1 MAKARNFRHEYDK
14 FASSKRAIHK
24 RALLNKYNR
33 EHKKYGNADH
43 LDASH
48 KGGKIVGYESEKIN
62 RSRREASRLK
72 GSKRKPFHR
81 LD

>member
-1 MAKARNFRHEYDK
+1 MNEPRDYRHEYDK

-33 EHKKYGNADH
+33 EHKKYGNGDG

-48 KGGKIVGYESEKIN
+48 KGGKIVGYEKSKIN
-62 RSRREASRLK
+62 KSRREKSRLK

-81 LD
+81 D